1 MARVT
6 IEDCIRVV
14 SNPFDLV
21 ILAAKRA
28 RDVSAGASI
37 TVARDNDKN
46 PVVALREIAQS
57 TISVENLHDSVVRGM
72 QRSHFIDDQE
82 DQEDAMDDEAFDDS
96 DDSLLEEE
104 GDEEDEGKGNSFQDE
119 ELE

>member
-14 SNPFDLV
+14 NNPFDLV

-37 TVARDNDKN
+37 TVSRDNDKN

-57 TISVENLHDSVVRGM
+57 TISAENLHDSVVRGM
-72 QRSHFIDDQE
+72 QRSHFVDDQE
-82 DQEDAMDDEAFDDS
+82 DQEDMDDEALDDS
-96 DDSLLEEE
+96 GASLLD
-104 GDEEDEGKGNSFQDE
+104 DEEDDASSEDDLLIE
-119 ELE
+119 EDAD

>member
-14 SNPFDLV
+14 NNPFDLV

-37 TVARDNDKN
+37 TVSRDNDKN
-46 PVVALREIAQS
+46 PVVALREIAQL
-57 TISVENLHDSVVRGM
+57 TISAENLHDSVVRGM
-72 QRSHFIDDQE
+72 QRSHFVDDQE
-82 DQEDAMDDEAFDDS
+82 DQEDMDDEALDDAGA
-96 DDSLLEEE
+96 SLLD
-104 GDEEDEGKGNSFQDE
+104 DEEDDTPSEDDLLIE
-119 ELE
+119 EDAD